1 MTWHSSSSQ
10 PPELATYNCEY
21 YIMYTHI
28 CSTHL
33 CHYSRLGG
41 LHRSIWEPFVPNT
54 TSLFTHLWSTYLETS
69 RVHDVHHCQLFIK
82 EPCHVQTIYLVQF
95 IVSVHKIPQSLS
107 TLVHDLK
114 DQTGR
119 LYKWNGNLIRICCIV
134 RLHRGLEK
142 LDIHDFGY
150 GQFNKLLVCVIAQW
164 RLMKMNPHMKYV
176 IWCGSRTQYCKIAS
190 MHAGCEQNQQWN
202 NIFGHAGNSCANSIK
217 SVLNVPFQNKKR
229 LGSNN

>member
-1 MTWHSSSSQ
+1 MELHQCTSYDMALVISLLWHGTLLLHNHVNWQ
-10 PPELATYNCEY
+10 HTICEY

-95 IVSVHKIPQSLS
+95 ILSVHKIPQSLS

-114 DQTGR
+114 DQTGS
-119 LYKWNGNLIRICCIV
+119 YINGMEIC
-134 RLHRGLEK
+134 
-142 LDIHDFGY
+142 
-150 GQFNKLLVCVIAQW
+150 
-164 RLMKMNPHMKYV
+164 
-176 IWCGSRTQYCKIAS
+176 
-190 MHAGCEQNQQWN
+190 
-202 NIFGHAGNSCANSIK
+202 
-217 SVLNVPFQNKKR
+217 
-229 LGSNN
+229 